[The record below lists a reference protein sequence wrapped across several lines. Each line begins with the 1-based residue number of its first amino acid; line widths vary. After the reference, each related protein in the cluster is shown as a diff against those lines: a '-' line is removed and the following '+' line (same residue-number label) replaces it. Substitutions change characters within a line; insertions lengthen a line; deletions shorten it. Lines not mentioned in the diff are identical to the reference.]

1 LFNCGLE
8 NLRVGRPC
16 CGNVY
21 DSRDLGYNQAHG
33 DEEHVGYAVLKPA
46 GYEGHDGE
54 EYTENLTYHVFAG
67 QSQPYRHTYQPV
79 TEDPPE
85 ECGAPGQLQFAFGY
99 IQGFSSY
106 RPVKQP
112 YGL

>member
-1 LFNCGLE
+1 MKNMLATLCSNPLATKAMMGKNIPKILPTTA
-8 NLRVGRPC
+8 L
-16 CGNVY
+16 
-21 DSRDLGYNQAHG
+21 
-33 DEEHVGYAVLKPA
+33 
-46 GYEGHDGE
+46 
-54 EYTENLTYHVFAG
+54 AG

-106 RPVKQP
+106 RPR
-112 YGL
+112 